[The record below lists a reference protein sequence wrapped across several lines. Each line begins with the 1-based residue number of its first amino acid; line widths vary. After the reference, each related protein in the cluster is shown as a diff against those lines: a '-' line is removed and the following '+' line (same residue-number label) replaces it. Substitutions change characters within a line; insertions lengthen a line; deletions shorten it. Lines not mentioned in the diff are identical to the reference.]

1 MGNRLIFQIVR
12 DSMSNKMIKIKLK
25 LLILIWIVA
34 PMILLSKLS
43 HSADLQVDML
53 KMSYSPEILYSE
65 VGDKIVWPKS
75 KGHNVEFIDGP
86 SGFSIPKRSKMN
98 RQYDIILE
106 IPGIYY
112 YWCTPHKSQGMIGLI
127 VVGKN
132 ISNKI
137 EISKAKALGKSKK
150 KLADL
155 INKIQD

>member
-1 MGNRLIFQIVR
+1 MDGHMN
-12 DSMSNKMIKIKLK
+12 KIKGKWVL
-25 LLILIWIVA
+25 LIWIIA
-34 PMILLSKLS
+34 PMILLSKVTLS
-43 HSADLQVDML
+43 GELQIDML
-53 KMSYSPEILYSE
+53 KMSYSPEVLYSE
-65 VGDKIVWPKS
+65 VGDKIIWPKS
-75 KGHNVEFIDGP
+75 KGHNVEFIAGP

-98 RQYDIILE
+98 KQYDIILE

-132 ISNKI
+132 ISNRN

-155 INKIQD
+155 INKIKD